1 MATKT
6 NGENE
11 AVEESLENQDLNAVC
26 KDVEFSN
33 DNVKLQPIRKR
44 CSSASILISS
54 SPKKRKKED
63 QNIIPPKKFL
73 LGGSISDPLNLNS
86 LQNEDINK

>member
-6 NGENE
+6 EVENKTIE
-11 AVEESLENQDLNAVC
+11 KPLENQDLNSVC
-26 KDVEFSN
+26 TNLQFCDDKI
-33 DNVKLQPIRKR
+33 KLYPIRKR
-44 CSSASILISS
+44 CVSTSILISS
-54 SPKKRKKED
+54 SPKKKKRED

-73 LGGSISDPLNLNS
+73 LGGSMSDPLNLNS